1 MPKFNITD
9 KQYVDAA
16 SRLYHEEGT
25 IEIDD
30 EKHSSTPPKVSRSE
44 DGGAY
49 VEAWVWVPD
58 EEARPRPVTDPA
70 LRRLNIPRP

>member
-16 SRLYHEEGT
+16 SRLYNEEGT
-25 IEIDD
+25 LEIDD
-30 EKHSSTPPKVSRSE
+30 ERYSSIPPKVSRSS

-58 EEARPRPVTDPA
+58 EEARPFTVTGPHPG
-70 LRRLNIPRP
+70 I

>member
-1 MPKFNITD
+1 MSNFTD

-16 SRLYHEEGT
+16 SRLYHEEGE
-25 IEIDD
+25 IEINDD
-30 EKHSSTPPKVSRSE
+30 RHSSIPAKVSRS

-58 EEARPRPVTDPA
+58 DEVTP
-70 LRRLNIPRP
+70 

>member
-30 EKHSSTPPKVSRSE
+30 ETRSSVSAQVSRGA
-44 DGGAY
+44 DDGAY
-49 VEAWVWVPD
+49 VEAWVWVPN
-58 EEARPRPVTDPA
+58 EEARKRQK
-70 LRRLNIPRP
+70 RG

>member
-30 EKHSSTPPKVSRSE
+30 ETRSRAPALVSRG
-44 DGGAY
+44 DDNGAY
-49 VEAWVWVPD
+49 VEAWVWVPN
-58 EEARPRPVTDPA
+58 EEARKRQ
-70 LRRLNIPRP
+70 RKRG